1 MITVHKADQLKRFA
15 PFLYL
20 SHSFILSLN
29 VKVCITFIVLLQ
41 ISLCFFLCQESY
53 WMRGVCISLTSS
65 CFFFLVGGGTKKF
78 EDLGRGG
85 GGLKILGQ
93 GGWGVGGG
101 LAIWGYF
108 CWGCQ
113 YPMLYQ

>member
-20 SHSFILSLN
+20 SHSFILSVN

-53 WMRGVCISLTSS
+53 WMRGVCIRL
-65 CFFFLVGGGTKKF
+65 GGGVS
-78 EDLGRGG
+78 DLGGTFAGG
-85 GGLKILGQ
+85 VSTPLH
-93 GGWGVGGG
+93 
-101 LAIWGYF
+101 A
-108 CWGCQ
+108 
-113 YPMLYQ
+113 MLYH

>member
-20 SHSFILSLN
+20 SHSFILSVN

-53 WMRGVCISLTSS
+53 WMRGVCIRL
-65 CFFFLVGGGTKKF
+65 
-78 EDLGRGG
+78 GG
-85 GGLKILGQ
+85 GGGVSDLGGTFA
-93 GGWGVGGG
+93 GGVSTP
-101 LAIWGYF
+101 LHACYIIKSNIVR
-108 CWGCQ
+108 
-113 YPMLYQ
+113 

>member
-20 SHSFILSLN
+20 SHSFILSVN

-53 WMRGVCISLTSS
+53 WMRGVCIRL
-65 CFFFLVGGGTKKF
+65 GG
-78 EDLGRGG
+78 EGG
-85 GGLKILGQ
+85 
-93 GGWGVGGG
+93 GGG

-113 YPMLYQ
+113 YPITCHVISLKVT

>member
-20 SHSFILSLN
+20 SHSFILSVN

-53 WMRGVCISLTSS
+53 WMRGVCIRL
-65 CFFFLVGGGTKKF
+65 
-78 EDLGRGG
+78 
-85 GGLKILGQ
+85 
-93 GGWGVGGG
+93 GG
-101 LAIWGYF
+101 LAIWGVLLLGVSVPHYMP
-108 CWGCQ
+108 C
-113 YPMLYQ
+113 YIIKSNIVR

>member
-20 SHSFILSLN
+20 SHSFILSVN

-53 WMRGVCISLTSS
+53 WMRGVCIRL
-65 CFFFLVGGGTKKF
+65 
-78 EDLGRGG
+78 GG
-85 GGLKILGQ
+85 GG
-93 GGWGVGGG
+93 GG
-101 LAIWGYF
+101 
-108 CWGCQ
+108 
-113 YPMLYQ
+113 

>member
-20 SHSFILSLN
+20 SHSFILSVN

-53 WMRGVCISLTSS
+53 WMRGVCI
-65 CFFFLVGGGTKKF
+65 
-78 EDLGRGG
+78 RPGG
-85 GGLKILGQ
+85 GGGVAV
-93 GGWGVGGG
+93 WGVLLRGVSVPHYMPCY
-101 LAIWGYF
+101 IIKSNIVR
-108 CWGCQ
+108 
-113 YPMLYQ
+113 

>member
-20 SHSFILSLN
+20 SHSFILSVN

-53 WMRGVCISLTSS
+53 WMRGVCIRL
-65 CFFFLVGGGTKKF
+65 
-78 EDLGRGG
+78 GG
-85 GGLKILGQ
+85 GG
-93 GGWGVGGG
+93 GGG
-101 LAIWGYF
+101 GGGGRLGGYF

-113 YPMLYQ
+113 YPITCHVISLKVT

>member
-20 SHSFILSLN
+20 SHSFILSVN

-53 WMRGVCISLTSS
+53 WMRGVCIRL
-65 CFFFLVGGGTKKF
+65 
-78 EDLGRGG
+78 
-85 GGLKILGQ
+85 
-93 GGWGVGGG
+93 GGG
-101 LAIWGYF
+101 LAIWGVLLLGVSVPHYMP
-108 CWGCQ
+108 C
-113 YPMLYQ
+113 YIIKSNIVR

>member
-20 SHSFILSLN
+20 SHSFILSVN

-53 WMRGVCISLTSS
+53 WMRGVCIRL
-65 CFFFLVGGGTKKF
+65 
-78 EDLGRGG
+78 GG
-85 GGLKILGQ
+85 GGGGVSDLGGTFA
-93 GGWGVGGG
+93 GGVSTP
-101 LAIWGYF
+101 LHA
-108 CWGCQ
+108 
-113 YPMLYQ
+113 MLYH